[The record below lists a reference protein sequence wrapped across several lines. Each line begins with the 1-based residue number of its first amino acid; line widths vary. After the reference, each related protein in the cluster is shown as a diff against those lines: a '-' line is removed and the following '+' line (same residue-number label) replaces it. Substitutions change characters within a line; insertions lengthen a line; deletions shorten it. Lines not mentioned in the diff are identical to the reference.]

1 MIRFGIVG
9 CGGIAK
15 KFARDIKFV
24 KDAKLVAVSA
34 RTKEKAEKYK
44 EQYMVP
50 YAYSSYNDLASSN
63 EINAVYIATPHSFH
77 YEQAILFLKHKKHVL
92 VEKPIA
98 VNQLQF
104 KEMIKVAKENN
115 VLLMEAMWT
124 YFLPSTIYIKKY
136 IEDNNPGNLREANI
150 SFGYALIDN
159 YPEER
164 RLLNPNLAGG
174 SLLDMGVY
182 PVSFYNL
189 ISNTKIKNIDA
200 KAELTSSGVDKTT
213 YIKITDASNSI
224 TNIKS
229 SIEEHFDNNATLIYD
244 NVKIKIQDFSRS
256 NKFYINNKE
265 YNIPYEGEGFVHQ
278 IRSFVNTIEENK
290 IENPIANHTLSMKT
304 LEIMDQVR
312 NKIGLT
318 YPFEKNN
325 TNL

>member
-1 MIRFGIVG
+1 MVRFGIVG

-24 KDAKLVAVSA
+24 EEAKLVAVSA
-34 RTKEKAEKYK
+34 RTKEQAEKYK
-44 EQYMVP
+44 DQYLVP
-50 YAYSSYNDLASSN
+50 YTYSNYIDLANSN
-63 EINAVYIATPHSFH
+63 EIDAVYIATPHSFH
-77 YEQAILFLKHKKHVL
+77 YEQAILFLNHKKHVL

-98 VNQLQF
+98 VNQTQL
-104 KEMIKVAKENN
+104 KEMIKVAKKNN

-136 IEDNNPGNLREANI
+136 IEDNNLGKLIEANI

-159 YPEER
+159 YPKER

-189 ISNTKIKNIDA
+189 INTVDIKYIDA
-200 KAELTSSGVDKTT
+200 KAELTSTGVDKTT
-213 YIKITDASNSI
+213 YIKITDANNSI

-229 SIEEHFDNNATLIYD
+229 SIGEHFDNNASLIYD

-256 NKFYINNKE
+256 NKFYINDKE

-278 IRSFVNTIEENK
+278 IRSFVNTIKKNK
-290 IENPIANHTLSMKT
+290 IENSIANHTLSMKT
-304 LEIMDQVR
+304 LKIMDQVR
-312 NKIGLT
+312 NKIGLI
-318 YPFEKNN
+318 YPFEKK
-325 TNL
+325 